1 MNLGPVSDL
10 EMLQVLLVYRCYKI
24 LGPNSNR
31 PLTFQM
37 FLLNTPIELILY
49 LVTIVTT
56 NVVNWLGSFS
66 IRVIQQHSLEVS
78 LNSPG
83 ERTKNCI

>member
-1 MNLGPVSDL
+1 
-10 EMLQVLLVYRCYKI
+10 MLQVLLYRGYRI
-24 LGPNSNR
+24 LGTVTELLLLKSLF
-31 PLTFQM
+31 LTHQLNY
-37 FLLNTPIELILY
+37 FLNL
-49 LVTIVTT
+49 VTT
-56 NVVNWLGSFS
+56 NDVNWLGSFS